1 MKNIEFKLS
10 GTTGIGF
17 CIMIGLMV
25 LGNCIGNGIKKIAD
39 KDRYVTVKGLA
50 EREVM
55 ANKIIWP
62 LPYNSVGN
70 NLDELYNTVERNKM
84 TIIGFLRNNG
94 ITDDEIILSAPI
106 VTDREAQSYT
116 PENIKYRY
124 RVESAITV
132 VSSQVEKVMQLMNSQ
147 AELMKQGIAIEQ
159 DYRYQTQYEFTLL
172 NDLKPLMVE
181 EATGNARAVAQK
193 FADDSKSKLGGIR
206 QARQGQF
213 SISSDPN
220 TPQLKKIRVVTTV
233 DYFLK

>member
-1 MKNIEFKLS
+1 MRKLEFNLS
-10 GTTGIGF
+10 GFSGAGIS
-17 CIMIGLMV
+17 IMIGLVV
-25 LGNCIGNGIKKIAD
+25 LGYFIGNSIEKIAD

-50 EREVM
+50 EREVK
-55 ANKIIWP
+55 ANKIVWP
-62 LPYNSVGN
+62 LPFNSVGN
-70 NLDELYNTVERNKM
+70 NLDELYNTVERNKKA
-84 TIIGFLRNNG
+84 IIGFLQRNG
-94 ITDDEIILSAPI
+94 ITEKEIILSAPT

-124 RVESAITV
+124 RVESVITV
-132 VSSQVEKVMQLMNSQ
+132 ISSQVEKVMLLMNSQ

-172 NDLKPLMVE
+172 NDLKPIMVE
-181 EATGNARAVAQK
+181 EATANARSVAQK
-193 FADDSKSKLGGIR
+193 FADDSKSKLNGIR

-220 TPQLKKIRVVTTV
+220 TPQLKKVRVVTTI